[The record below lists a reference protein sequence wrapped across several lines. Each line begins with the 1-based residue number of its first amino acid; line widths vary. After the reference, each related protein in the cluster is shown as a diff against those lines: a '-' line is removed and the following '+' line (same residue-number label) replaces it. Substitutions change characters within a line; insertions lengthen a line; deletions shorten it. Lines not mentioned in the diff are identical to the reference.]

1 MQSHQEVAAELVLRV
16 SLIGS
21 PTERFPS
28 WESWFAYQQWESN
41 FVREQ
46 QTQQHSFLGGL
57 WDQGSDILT

>member
-16 SLIGS
+16 LLIGS

-57 WDQGSDILT
+57 